1 MSFGPITPV
10 VCGRERIVSMAQ
22 PVEYDMQKKWW
33 LLRHHDPKA
42 IDQALMLQNEQRM
55 AAGLEAF
62 VYVIPHQYIK
72 EATHKKDDRA
82 YNEEV
87 DLNNSLR
94 STLHYYLFIK
104 ATEKDIRQLVGGE
117 WNRMARSRL
126 VLCRSKNGAPMW
138 ARADEMDR
146 LMNLMIRHRE
156 MFNLVTAPLDY
167 KVGDTVML
175 KTKMFEGYEFNIRK
189 FSVRG
194 EGVNLTLEMPLFNGR
209 FVIRTKSKNVSRE
222 RLPVK
227 LQQLLSPDYVRQME
241 QGLIEILRRRY
252 PRNKRAAGQQLPQN
266 SGGNVTAQQLP
277 VNSKGNIAAQH
288 LHVNSKGN
296 IAAQHLPTPLR
307 GGVGVGYNS
316 DYENLNNFHFISYMK
331 LDDSPEHHH
340 IRALLLLCAALRKD
354 RRAVGQYVPIIEHL
368 LTDKTKA
375 TTDEE
380 AFMMAV
386 LYVATHDVAYRD
398 AAKQYQQT
406 HAVASDTLAQLLTI
420 IKYIHFRNDA
430 KKKLSKK
437 IEKKVSSQTRQTLQ
451 QIRDCDFSRLS
462 PEALSAIS
470 DILSL
475 PPYDTEEGHAL
486 QSQLH
491 TYLDSAAQS
500 LPVNKG
506 LRNTAQ
512 PLPAPQ
518 GEGCPQDGV
527 GSVTKSEPQT
537 SWGSPKSAIGTV
549 GSVTKSEPQTAVAYG
564 QVLSNGVGSVTNIV
578 PDLHSLR
585 KALLHTPCPP
595 AETFSAY
602 YRSLQTHYPD
612 RTITDAD
619 DLYTEFVKLLLATY
633 AKVPSETSSWW
644 ILKFLLEHYQ
654 QHHRPPVTK

>member
-1 MSFGPITPV
+1 
-10 VCGRERIVSMAQ
+10 
-22 PVEYDMQKKWW
+22 MQKKWW

-82 YNEEV
+82 YNEKV

-117 WNRMARSRL
+117 WNRTARNRL

-138 ARADEMDR
+138 ARADEIDR

-189 FSVRG
+189 FSVHG

-241 QGLIEILRRRY
+241 QGLIEILRRHY
-252 PRNKRAAGQQLPQN
+252 PRNKRTAGQQLPQN
-266 SGGNVTAQQLP
+266 SGGKVTAQQLP
-277 VNSKGNIAAQH
+277 AN
-288 LHVNSKGN
+288 LKGN
-296 IAAQHLPTPLR
+296 IAAQHLPVNSKGNVAAQHLPAPLR

-354 RRAVGQYVPIIEHL
+354 RRAVGQYVPVIEHL

-406 HAVASDTLAQLLTI
+406 HVVASDTLAQLLTI

-462 PEALSAIS
+462 PEALYAIS

-475 PPYDTEEGHAL
+475 PPYDTDEGHAL

-491 TYLDSAAQS
+491 AYLESAAQS

-518 GEGCPQDGV
+518 GEGCPKDGV
-527 GSVTKSEPQT
+527 GSVTKSAPHTARASRST
-537 SWGSPKSAIGTV
+537 SDSMV
-549 GSVTKSEPQTAVAYG
+549 GPVTKSGPIKA
-564 QVLSNGVGSVTNIV
+564 

-585 KALLHTPCPP
+585 KALLHTPFPP

-612 RTITDAD
+612 RTTTDAD

-633 AKVPSETSSWW
+633 AKVPPQTSFWW
-644 ILKFLLEHYQ
+644 ILKSLLEHYQ
-654 QHHRPPVTK
+654 QHHHPPVTK

>member
-1 MSFGPITPV
+1 
-10 VCGRERIVSMAQ
+10 
-22 PVEYDMQKKWW
+22 MQKKWW

-117 WNRMARSRL
+117 WNRTARYRL
-126 VLCRSKNGAPMW
+126 ILCRSKNGTPMW
-138 ARADEMDR
+138 ARADEIDR

-189 FSVRG
+189 FSVHG

-252 PRNKRAAGQQLPQN
+252 PRNKRTAGPN
-266 SGGNVTAQQLP
+266 SKGNITAQQLP

-288 LHVNSKGN
+288 LPVNSKGNVAAQQLPVNSKGN
-296 IAAQHLPTPLR
+296 IAAQHLPAPLR

-354 RRAVGQYVPIIEHL
+354 RRAVGQYVPVIEHL

-380 AFMMAV
+380 AFIIAV

-437 IEKKVSSQTRQTLQ
+437 IEKKVSCQTRQTLQ
-451 QIRDCDFSRLS
+451 QIRNCDFSRLS

-475 PPYDTEEGHAL
+475 PPYNTDEGHTL

-491 TYLDSAAQS
+491 AYLESAG
-500 LPVNKG
+500 LPIPVNKG

-518 GEGCPQDGV
+518 GEGCPKDWV
-527 GSVTKSEPQT
+527 GSVTKSAPLTARESRT
-537 SWGSPKSAIGTV
+537 TNGTM
-549 GSVTKSEPQTAVAYG
+549 
-564 QVLSNGVGSVTNIV
+564 VGSVTNTA
-578 PDLHSLR
+578 PALHSLR
-585 KALLHTPCPP
+585 KALLHTPFPP

-612 RTITDAD
+612 RTTTDAD

-633 AKVPSETSSWW
+633 AKVPSETSPWW
-644 ILKFLLEHYQ
+644 ILKSILEHYK
-654 QHHRPPVTK
+654 QHHRLPLPNKLRNCSPCLHPSTFRK

>member
-1 MSFGPITPV
+1 
-10 VCGRERIVSMAQ
+10 
-22 PVEYDMQKKWW
+22 MQKKWW

-126 VLCRSKNGAPMW
+126 ILCRSKNGTPMW
-138 ARADEMDR
+138 ARADEIDR

-189 FSVRG
+189 FSVHG

-252 PRNKRAAGQQLPQN
+252 PRNKRAAGPN
-266 SGGNVTAQQLP
+266 SKGNIVAQHLHANLEGIIAAQQLP
-277 VNSKGNIAAQH
+277 VNSKGNIA
-288 LHVNSKGN
+288 V
-296 IAAQHLPTPLR
+296 QHLPAPLR

-354 RRAVGQYVPIIEHL
+354 RRAVGQYVPIIENL
-368 LTDKTKA
+368 LIDKTKA

-475 PPYDTEEGHAL
+475 SPYDTDEGHAL

-491 TYLDSAAQS
+491 AYLESVGQS
-500 LPVNKG
+500 LHVDKG

-518 GEGCPQDGV
+518 GEGCPKDGV
-527 GSVTKSEPQT
+527 GSVTKSAPLTARASRST
-537 SWGSPKSAIGTV
+537 SDSMV
-549 GSVTKSEPQTAVAYG
+549 GPVTKSGPMTA
-564 QVLSNGVGSVTNIV
+564 
-578 PDLHSLR
+578 PDLQSLR
-585 KALLHTPCPP
+585 KALLHTPLPP

-602 YRSLQTHYPD
+602 YRSLQAHYPD
-612 RTITDAD
+612 RSTTDAD
-619 DLYTEFVKLLLATY
+619 DLYTKFVKLLLATY
-633 AKVPSETSSWW
+633 TKVPSQTSSWW
-644 ILKFLLEHYQ
+644 ILKSLLEHYQ

>member
-1 MSFGPITPV
+1 
-10 VCGRERIVSMAQ
+10 
-22 PVEYDMQKKWW
+22 MQKKWW

-72 EATHKKDDRA
+72 EATLKKVDRA

-87 DLNNSLR
+87 DPNNSLR
-94 STLHYYLFIK
+94 STLHYSMFIK

-117 WNRMARSRL
+117 WNRTARYRL
-126 VLCRSKNGAPMW
+126 MLCRSKNGAPMW
-138 ARADEMDR
+138 ARADEIDR

-189 FSVRG
+189 FSVHG

-227 LQQLLSPDYVRQME
+227 LQQLLSPDYVHQME

-252 PRNKRAAGQQLPQN
+252 PRNKRAAGQQLPVN

-277 VNSKGNIAAQH
+277 E
-288 LHVNSKGN
+288 NSKGN
-296 IAAQHLPTPLR
+296 IAAQHLPAPLR

-316 DYENLNNFHFISYMK
+316 DYENLNNFHFISFMK

-437 IEKKVSSQTRQTLQ
+437 IEKKLSSQTRQTLQ

-518 GEGCPQDGV
+518 GEGCPKDGV
-527 GSVTKSEPQT
+527 GSVTKSEPLTAVAHGQVF
-537 SWGSPKSAIGTV
+537 SNGV
-549 GSVTKSEPQTAVAYG
+549 GPVTKSEPQTARVSRSAND
-564 QVLSNGVGSVTNIV
+564 SMVGAVTNTA

-585 KALLHTPCPP
+585 KALLHTPFPP

-612 RTITDAD
+612 RTTTDAD

-644 ILKFLLEHYQ
+644 ILKSLLEHYQ

>member
-1 MSFGPITPV
+1 
-10 VCGRERIVSMAQ
+10 
-22 PVEYDMQKKWW
+22 MQKKWW

-104 ATEKDIRQLVGGE
+104 ATEKDIRQLVGGD
-117 WNRMARSRL
+117 WNRTARYRL
-126 VLCRSKNGAPMW
+126 MLCRSKNGAPMW
-138 ARADEMDR
+138 ARADEIDR

-189 FSVRG
+189 FSVHG

-222 RLPVK
+222 KLPVK
-227 LQQLLSPDYVRQME
+227 LQQLLSPDYERQME

-252 PRNKRAAGQQLPQN
+252 PRNKRSAGQQQPQN
-266 SGGNVTAQQLP
+266 SRGNVTAQQLP
-277 VNSKGNIAAQH
+277 VNSKGN
-288 LHVNSKGN
+288 V
-296 IAAQHLPTPLR
+296 AAQHLPAPLR
-307 GGVGVGYNS
+307 GGEGVGYNS

-420 IKYIHFRNDA
+420 IKYIHFRSGA

-475 PPYDTEEGHAL
+475 PPYNTDEGHTL

-491 TYLDSAAQS
+491 AYQESAG
-500 LPVNKG
+500 LPIPVNKG

-512 PLPAPQ
+512 PLPVPQ
-518 GEGCPQDGV
+518 GEERPKDGV
-527 GSVTKSEPQT
+527 GSVTKSAPH
-537 SWGSPKSAIGTV
+537 
-549 GSVTKSEPQTAVAYG
+549 TAVAYG
-564 QVLSNGVGSVTNIV
+564 QVLSNGVGPVTNTA
-578 PDLHSLR
+578 PGLHSLR
-585 KALLHTPCPP
+585 KTLLHTPFPP

-612 RTITDAD
+612 RTTTDAD

-633 AKVPSETSSWW
+633 TKVPPQTSSWW
-644 ILKFLLEHYQ
+644 ILKSLLEHYQ
-654 QHHRPPVTK
+654 QHHHPPVTK

>member
-1 MSFGPITPV
+1 
-10 VCGRERIVSMAQ
+10 
-22 PVEYDMQKKWW
+22 MQKKWW

-138 ARADEMDR
+138 ARADEIDR

-189 FSVRG
+189 FSVHG

-222 RLPVK
+222 KLPVK

-252 PRNKRAAGQQLPQN
+252 PRNKRTAGQQLPLN
-266 SGGNVTAQQLP
+266 SGGKVTVQQLPANSKGKVTAQQLP
-277 VNSKGNIAAQH
+277 VNSKGI
-288 LHVNSKGN
+288 
-296 IAAQHLPTPLR
+296 IAAQHLPAPLR

-316 DYENLNNFHFISYMK
+316 DYENLNTFHFISYMK

-406 HAVASDTLAQLLTI
+406 HAVTSDTLAQLLTI

-430 KKKLSKK
+430 KKKLIKK

-475 PPYDTEEGHAL
+475 PPYDTDEGHAL

-491 TYLDSAAQS
+491 TYLESAAQS
-500 LPVNKG
+500 IPVNKG
-506 LRNTAQ
+506 LRNSAQ

-518 GEGCPQDGV
+518 GEGCPKDGV
-527 GSVTKSEPQT
+527 GSVTKSAPHTARASRST
-537 SWGSPKSAIGTV
+537 SDSMV
-549 GSVTKSEPQTAVAYG
+549 GPVTKSGPITA
-564 QVLSNGVGSVTNIV
+564 

-585 KALLHTPCPP
+585 KALLHTPFSP

-612 RTITDAD
+612 RTTTDAD

-633 AKVPSETSSWW
+633 TKVPPQTSSWW
-644 ILKFLLEHYQ
+644 ILKSLLEHYQ
-654 QHHRPPVTK
+654 QHHRPPVT

>member
-1 MSFGPITPV
+1 
-10 VCGRERIVSMAQ
+10 
-22 PVEYDMQKKWW
+22 MQKKWW

-104 ATEKDIRQLVGGE
+104 ATEKDIRQLVGGD
-117 WNRMARSRL
+117 WNRTARYRL
-126 VLCRSKNGAPMW
+126 MLCRSKNGAPMW
-138 ARADEMDR
+138 ARTDEIDR

-189 FSVRG
+189 FSVHG

-222 RLPVK
+222 NLPVK

-252 PRNKRAAGQQLPQN
+252 PRNKRTAGQQLPQD
-266 SGGNVTAQQLP
+266 SGGNVIAQQLP
-277 VNSKGNIAAQH
+277 VNSKGNIAAQQ
-288 LHVNSKGN
+288 LPVNSKGI
-296 IAAQHLPTPLR
+296 IAAQHLPVNSKGNVTAQHIPAPLR

-354 RRAVGQYVPIIEHL
+354 RRAVGQYVPVIEHL

-430 KKKLSKK
+430 KKRLSKK

-470 DILSL
+470 DIISL
-475 PPYDTEEGHAL
+475 PPYNTEEGDAL

-512 PLPAPQ
+512 TLPAPQ
-518 GEGCPQDGV
+518 GERCPQDGV
-527 GSVTKSEPQT
+527 GSVTKSASHTARASRST
-537 SWGSPKSAIGTV
+537 SDSMV
-549 GSVTKSEPQTAVAYG
+549 GPVTKSGPIT
-564 QVLSNGVGSVTNIV
+564 V

-585 KALLHTPCPP
+585 KALLHTPFPP

-612 RTITDAD
+612 RTTTDAD

-633 AKVPSETSSWW
+633 TKVPPQTSFWW
-644 ILKFLLEHYQ
+644 ILKSLLEHYQ
-654 QHHRPPVTK
+654 QHHRPIVTK

>member
-1 MSFGPITPV
+1 
-10 VCGRERIVSMAQ
+10 
-22 PVEYDMQKKWW
+22 MQKKWW

-117 WNRMARSRL
+117 WNRTARYRL
-126 VLCRSKNGAPMW
+126 MLCRSKNGAPMW
-138 ARADEMDR
+138 ARADEIDR

-189 FSVRG
+189 FSVHG

-222 RLPVK
+222 NLPAK

-252 PRNKRAAGQQLPQN
+252 PRNKRAASLN
-266 SGGNVTAQQLP
+266 SKGNIAAQQLP

-288 LHVNSKGN
+288 LPVNSEGI
-296 IAAQHLPTPLR
+296 IAAQHLPVNSKGNVTAQHIPAPLR

-340 IRALLLLCAALRKD
+340 IRALLLFCAALRKD

-375 TTDEE
+375 TSEEE

-430 KKKLSKK
+430 KKKLIKK

-475 PPYDTEEGHAL
+475 PPYDTDEGHAF

-491 TYLDSAAQS
+491 TYLESAAQS
-500 LPVNKG
+500 IPVNKG
-506 LRNTAQ
+506 LRNSAQ

-518 GEGCPQDGV
+518 GEGCPKDGV
-527 GSVTKSEPQT
+527 GSVTKSAPHTACASRST
-537 SWGSPKSAIGTV
+537 SDSMV
-549 GSVTKSEPQTAVAYG
+549 GPVTKSGPITA
-564 QVLSNGVGSVTNIV
+564 

-585 KALLHTPCPP
+585 KALLHTPFSP

-612 RTITDAD
+612 RTTTDAD

-633 AKVPSETSSWW
+633 TKVPPQTSSWW
-644 ILKFLLEHYQ
+644 ILKSLLEHYQ
-654 QHHRPPVTK
+654 QHHRPPVAK

>member
-1 MSFGPITPV
+1 
-10 VCGRERIVSMAQ
+10 
-22 PVEYDMQKKWW
+22 MQKKWW

-117 WNRMARSRL
+117 WNRTARYRL
-126 VLCRSKNGAPMW
+126 MLCRSKNGAPMW
-138 ARADEMDR
+138 ARADEIDR

-189 FSVRG
+189 FSVHG
-194 EGVNLTLEMPLFNGR
+194 EGVNLPLEMPLFNGR

-252 PRNKRAAGQQLPQN
+252 PRNKRAAGP
-266 SGGNVTAQQLP
+266 
-277 VNSKGNIAAQH
+277 
-288 LHVNSKGN
+288 NSKGN
-296 IAAQHLPTPLR
+296 IAAQHLPAPLR

-354 RRAVGQYVPIIEHL
+354 RRAVGQYVPVIEHL

-491 TYLDSAAQS
+491 AYLDSAAQS

-518 GEGCPQDGV
+518 GEGCPKDGV
-527 GSVTKSEPQT
+527 GSVTKSAPHTARASRST
-537 SWGSPKSAIGTV
+537 SDSMV
-549 GSVTKSEPQTAVAYG
+549 GPVTKSGPITAPG
-564 QVLSNGVGSVTNIV
+564 
-578 PDLHSLR
+578 LHSLR
-585 KALLHTPCPP
+585 KALLHTPFPP

-602 YRSLQTHYPD
+602 YRSLLVHYPD
-612 RTITDAD
+612 RTTTDAD

-633 AKVPSETSSWW
+633 TKVPPQTSSWW
-644 ILKFLLEHYQ
+644 ILKSLLEHYQ
-654 QHHRPPVTK
+654 QHHRPIVTK

>member
-1 MSFGPITPV
+1 
-10 VCGRERIVSMAQ
+10 
-22 PVEYDMQKKWW
+22 MQKKWW

-117 WNRMARSRL
+117 WNRSARSRL
-126 VLCRSKNGAPMW
+126 MLCRSKNGTPMW
-138 ARADEMDR
+138 ARADEIDR

-189 FSVRG
+189 FSVHG

-252 PRNKRAAGQQLPQN
+252 PRNKRTAGQQLPQN
-266 SGGNVTAQQLP
+266 SGGKVTAQQLP
-277 VNSKGNIAAQH
+277 VNSKGNI
-288 LHVNSKGN
+288 V
-296 IAAQHLPTPLR
+296 AQHLPAPLR

-406 HAVASDTLAQLLTI
+406 HAVTSDTLAQLLTI

-437 IEKKVSSQTRQTLQ
+437 IEKKASSQTRQTLQ

-462 PEALSAIS
+462 PEALYAIS

-475 PPYDTEEGHAL
+475 PPYDTDEGHAL

-491 TYLDSAAQS
+491 AYQKSAGQS

-518 GEGCPQDGV
+518 GEGCPKDGV
-527 GSVTKSEPQT
+527 GSVIKSDFL
-537 SWGSPKSAIGTV
+537 
-549 GSVTKSEPQTAVAYG
+549 TA
-564 QVLSNGVGSVTNIV
+564 

-585 KALLHTPCPP
+585 KALLHTPSPP
-595 AETFSAY
+595 AEIFSAY
-602 YRSLQTHYPD
+602 YRSLQAHYPD
-612 RTITDAD
+612 RTTTDAN

-633 AKVPSETSSWW
+633 TKVPPQTSSWW
-644 ILKFLLEHYQ
+644 ILKSLLEHYQ
-654 QHHRPPVTK
+654 QHNHLPVTK